1 MCGHTKRAC
10 IRESARKWKWKRIK
24 NAQADITDLDK
35 QKFFFPPK
43 KKKKTHSKELQDFL
57 SLADFSRIK
66 QLAKTR

>member
-43 KKKKTHSKELQDFL
+43 KKKKHT
-57 SLADFSRIK
+57 
-66 QLAKTR
+66 AKNFKTFYL